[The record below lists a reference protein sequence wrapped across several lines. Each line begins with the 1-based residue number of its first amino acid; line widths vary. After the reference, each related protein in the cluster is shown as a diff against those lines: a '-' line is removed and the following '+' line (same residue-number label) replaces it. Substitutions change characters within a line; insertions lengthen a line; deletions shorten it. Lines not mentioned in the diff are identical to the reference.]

1 MPFMKREDLSGYVV
15 IAKRND
21 GTEEKMEFGYSL
33 ERTPSYDRGVLSQG
47 IEYLGK
53 STVISVPD
61 KLALTAG
68 DTLILEDGNRYRF
81 VSMSPKYDK
90 KDKRRIRFAH
100 SPVPSR
106 WILTLE

>member
-1 MPFMKREDLSGYVV
+1 MPYMKREDSSGYVV

-21 GTEEKMEFGYSL
+21 GTEEKTEFGYSL

-47 IEYLGK
+47 IEYIGK

-61 KLALTAG
+61 KLALSAG
-68 DTLILEDGNRYRF
+68 DTLILADGNRYRF
-81 VSMSPKYDK
+81 VSMSPKFDE
-90 KDKRRIRFAH
+90 KDKRRARFTH
-100 SPVPSR
+100 GSKPSR